1 MQPLSTSWHHPLQ
14 HQKLTLTPLMPLNI
28 FSTNIPG
35 SSGRDHRLSSG
46 TGQGFCSQA
55 SAGWSKGDFSIMISN
70 CSTSR
75 WSMFMMMKVC
85 LSDVREPV
93 GLATKAEFQ
102 VYWDFLS
109 EWNDGMTISLLLT
122 FFFSL
127 QLLIVSFIS
136 QNAEW
141 HFDSYS
147 NMDEGLV
154 WSHLRL
160 VLSSWYFVQEK
171 FGSDRVHF
179 VRWLFFLLLVLV
191 LLLTGIGLGI

>member
-1 MQPLSTSWHHPLQ
+1 MIT
-14 HQKLTLTPLMPLNI
+14 
-28 FSTNIPG
+28 G
-35 SSGRDHRLSSG
+35 SAQGLGKAFAHRLLQDG
-46 TGQGFCSQA
+46 A
-55 SAGWSKGDFSIMISN
+55 RVIFSIMISN